1 VIVMATPG
9 VYLLKRNG
17 RKVYVGRSDTNVVRR
32 MLSSAK
38 AARYDLTVTVYETTS
53 ARQAYLLECR
63 LFHKHNPCDNLIHP
77 AVPRGMNWRCP
88 DRDCHWA

>member
-1 VIVMATPG
+1 MAG
-9 VYLLKRNG
+9 KRT
-17 RKVYVGRSDTNVVRR
+17 SADTDVVRR

-63 LFHKHNPCDNLIHP
+63 STNTILSTTRFIPPFRVVGIGVARTAIAIGPKPSREQKANLAI
-77 AVPRGMNWRCP
+77 
-88 DRDCHWA
+88 